1 MARVERLL
9 LAFERDGGG
18 FEYRWERPHHAWAS
32 TFSRLRHE
40 APDAAALAEELGGD
54 DVDGAAWTADGV
66 DAPTGIVRTTH
77 PVRATPA
84 QALAE
89 LAELDDTFFPPDGFL
104 EEECAVDDWANPWEN
119 PCAVLQESLDEY
131 AVKAADNAAKVSAEV
146 AATSSR
152 PRRVAWSGSI

>member
-1 MARVERLL
+1 MQRQATC
-9 LAFERDGGG
+9 
-18 FEYRWERPHHAWAS
+18 RWERPHHAWAA
-32 TFSRLRHE
+32 TLSRLRHE
-40 APDAAALAEELGGD
+40 APDAAALAAELGGD
-54 DVDGAAWTADGV
+54 DADGAAWTADGV
-66 DAPTGIVRTTH
+66 RGPTGIVRTTH

-131 AVKAADNAAKVSAEV
+131 AVKAADNAAKASAE
-146 AATSSR
+146 AAAASSR